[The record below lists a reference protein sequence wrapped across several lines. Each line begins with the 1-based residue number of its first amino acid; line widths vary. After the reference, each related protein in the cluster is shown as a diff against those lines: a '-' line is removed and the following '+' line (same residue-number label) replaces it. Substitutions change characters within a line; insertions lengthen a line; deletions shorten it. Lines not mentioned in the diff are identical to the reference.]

1 MNSKKKKKVD
11 KKLYP
16 SMNFHGPPKIKIQ
29 NYQNY
34 QNQQTTQ
41 VTQVLET
48 LPSKKAEVDAND
60 FSLILKYVH
69 AMY

>member
-34 QNQQTTQ
+34 QN
-41 VTQVLET
+41 
-48 LPSKKAEVDAND
+48 
-60 FSLILKYVH
+60 
-69 AMY
+69 